1 MKKILISVFTLYS
14 MAFCGQLGVDGGRF
28 VFGQISEMRR
38 DQYLLDTQTGQV
50 WQVLETEDKT
60 PILSPVKV
68 RNFVWN
74 QKTSQ
79 MEQIIDYI
87 PINPYSLTQ
96 GTDSKKK

>member
-1 MKKILISVFTLYS
+1 MKFFIMFLVVVSSVF
-14 MAFCGQLGVDGGRF
+14 GNQLGVDGGRF

-60 PILSPVKV
+60 LILSPVKV